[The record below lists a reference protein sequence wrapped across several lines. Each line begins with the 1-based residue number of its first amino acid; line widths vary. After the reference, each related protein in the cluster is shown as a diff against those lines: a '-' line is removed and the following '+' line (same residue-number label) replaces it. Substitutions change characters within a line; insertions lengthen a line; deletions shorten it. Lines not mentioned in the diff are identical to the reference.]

1 MNFIFKLQILNA
13 ANQIVDMKQSKELQ
27 KNKELLATQ
36 IC

>member
-1 MNFIFKLQILNA
+1 MNFIFKLQVINA

-27 KNKELLATQ
+27 KKKELLATQ